1 MPGLS
6 IHDFGDSIRF
16 GANTAEEDEPDTS
29 KVALSL
35 PLFEAY
41 VKGFLEG
48 CEGSLTEAEVDM
60 LPMGAK
66 LMTIECGMRFLADY
80 LNGDVYF
87 KIHREKQN
95 LDRARTQ
102 FALVA
107 DMEKK
112 WEQMKAIVEKY
123 R

>member
-1 MPGLS
+1 
-6 IHDFGDSIRF
+6 
-16 GANTAEEDEPDTS
+16 
-29 KVALSL
+29 
-35 PLFEAY
+35 
-41 VKGFLEG
+41 
-48 CEGSLTEAEVDM
+48 
-60 LPMGAK
+60 
-66 LMTIECGMRFLADY
+66 MTIECGMRFLADY